1 MKQTILFLRNGQIFN
16 GAAAA
21 QAALNAIQH
30 KPGQP
35 VVAIYNDNTDPNH
48 PITKLMFVIG
58 KVEGTGSQSYQTLA
72 TYTDAQEMNEITRN
86 LLFALNDALEA
97 HIDVLAGTEAG
108 HVKSGGDLTFADG
121 VGSIN
126 ANSVTLGKL
135 QKAAAANVFLGSK
148 AAGEDYAE
156 LSVAE
161 VLEILGGS
169 ENIINKNNF
178 SKVNVGEASIEAS
191 SMEDEFGFVG
201 DGKNVNVSIE
211 GKNVKI
217 SFDNSDLTAPEA
229 EHAAEADKLSEAK
242 NIKVTPTDTTY
253 LTGGSASFD
262 GSADAEI
269 SVSLD
274 YNKLSA
280 DILANSALTGTPTA
294 PTAAEGTNSTQV
306 ATTEFVKTAV
316 DAAVAGGLADLA
328 SALVYRGTVAS
339 NEEVASKAGAKT
351 GDVYVA
357 SAAFTLEAG
366 VDSPVK
372 VEPGDMIVCS
382 AGGGGPEWEVLQAN
396 IDGAVTGPESA
407 VKGNIATFDATTGKV
422 IADSGIAADS
432 VVLKDALKA
441 VTASAGN
448 DGVSVSGNS
457 LEGITVSHKEKD
469 NGTVNSGT
477 GFTTSVEIDAYGH
490 IISSTKSAVSVEQGE
505 EVGTKGTRFIS
516 AIAPSEDGL
525 GVVYTE
531 QEIDFP
537 AETGKVKVASGGTAD
552 YLANK
557 IVEGERTIENTY
569 KVNVVQDQDKLKLDV
584 TIDTIDGGTY

>member
-1 MKQTILFLRNGQIFN
+1 MKQTILFLRNGNLFEDEAKAIA
-16 GAAAA
+16 GLRGLSTL
-21 QAALNAIQH
+21 QA
-30 KPGQP
+30 GQP
-35 VVAIYNDNTDPNH
+35 AVALYGTPGSV
-48 PITKLMFVIG
+48 KLVFGI
-58 KVEGTGSQSYQTLA
+58 
-72 TYTDAQEMNEITRN
+72 
-86 LLFALNDALEA
+86 
-97 HIDVLAGTEAG
+97 GTETGKCEIMATAANLESLVEELEELIGGVADNLSNHTNVAASDSLG
-108 HVKSGGDLTFADG
+108 HVKTGGDLTFTDG
-121 VGSIN
+121 EGSIN
-126 ANSVTLGKL
+126 ANVVTLGKL

-148 AAGEDYAE
+148 TAGNDYSE
-156 LSVAE
+156 LSVE
-161 VLEILGGS
+161 DVLEILGGS

-178 SKVNVGEASIEAS
+178 SKVVVGEASIQAA

-217 SFDNSDLTAPEA
+217 SFNNSGLTASEA

-274 YNKLSA
+274 YDKLST

-382 AGGGGPEWEVLQAN
+382 AGGDGPEWEVLQAN

-422 IADSGIAADS
+422 ITDSGISADN

-441 VTASAGN
+441 ITASAGN
-448 DGVSVSGNS
+448 DGVSVNGNS

-469 NGTVNSGT
+469 SGTVNSGT

-505 EVGTKGTRFIS
+505 EVETKGTKFIS

-531 QEIDFP
+531 QEINFP
-537 AETGKVKVASGGTAD
+537 AETGKVKVDSSGTAD

-557 IVEGERTIENTY
+557 IVEGERTVENTY

-584 TIDTIDGGTY
+584 TIDIIDGGTY

>member
-1 MKQTILFLRNGQIFN
+1 MKQTILFLRNGNLFEDEAKAIA
-16 GAAAA
+16 GLRGLSTL
-21 QAALNAIQH
+21 QA
-30 KPGQP
+30 GQP
-35 VVAIYNDNTDPNH
+35 AVALYGTSGSV
-48 PITKLMFVIG
+48 KLAFGI
-58 KVEGTGSQSYQTLA
+58 
-72 TYTDAQEMNEITRN
+72 
-86 LLFALNDALEA
+86 
-97 HIDVLAGTEAG
+97 GTETGKCEIMATAANLQSLVEELEELIGEVADNLSEHTNVAAGDLLG
-108 HVKSGGDLTFADG
+108 HVKTGGDLTFTEG
-121 VGSIN
+121 EGSIN
-126 ANSVTLGKL
+126 ANAVTLEKL

-148 AAGEDYAE
+148 TAGNDYVE
-156 LSVAE
+156 LSVE
-161 VLEILGGS
+161 DVLEILGGS

-178 SKVNVGEASIEAS
+178 SKVNVGEASIQAA

-217 SFDNSDLTAPEA
+217 SFDNSGLTAPEA

-242 NIKVTPTDTTY
+242 NIKVTPADDTY

-262 GSADAEI
+262 GSADADI

-274 YNKLSA
+274 YAKLAA

-328 SALVYRGTVAS
+328 SALVYRGTAAS
-339 NEEVASKAGAKT
+339 TDDLPKDAKV

-357 SAAFTLEAG
+357 SAVFSSSESATSWSA
-366 VDSPVK
+366 
-372 VEPGDMIVCS
+372 EPGDMIICNTNDGTSVD
-382 AGGGGPEWEVLQAN
+382 WVVIQAN
-396 IDGAVTGPESA
+396 IDGAVTSL
-407 VKGNIATFDATTGKV
+407 ATSSVVNNLVSYNSTTGKV
-422 IADSGIAADS
+422 IKDSGIAADN
-432 VVLKDALKA
+432 VVLKDALQA
-441 VTASAGN
+441 VIASAGN
-448 DGVSVSGNS
+448 DGVSVNGNS

-469 NGTVNSGT
+469 SGEVNSGT

-505 EVGTKGTRFIS
+505 EVETKGTKFIS

-525 GVVYTE
+525 GVVYTK

-537 AETGKVKVASGGTAD
+537 AETGKVKVDSSGTAD

-557 IVEGERTIENTY
+557 IVEGERTVENTY

>member
-1 MKQTILFLRNGQIFN
+1 MKQTILFLRNGNLFVDEAKAIA
-16 GAAAA
+16 GLRGLSTL
-21 QAALNAIQH
+21 QA
-30 KPGQP
+30 GQP
-35 VVAIYNDNTDPNH
+35 AVALYGTSGSV
-48 PITKLMFVIG
+48 KLVFGI
-58 KVEGTGSQSYQTLA
+58 
-72 TYTDAQEMNEITRN
+72 
-86 LLFALNDALEA
+86 
-97 HIDVLAGTEAG
+97 GTETGKCEIMATAANLESLVEELEELIGEVADNLSNHTNVAAGDSLG
-108 HVKSGGDLTFADG
+108 HVKTGGDLTFTEG
-121 VGSIN
+121 EGSIN
-126 ANSVTLGKL
+126 ANAVTLEKL

-148 AAGEDYAE
+148 TAGNDYSE

-217 SFDNSDLTAPEA
+217 SFDSSDLTAPEA

-242 NIKVTPTDTTY
+242 NIKVTPADETY

-274 YNKLSA
+274 YDKLAA

-328 SALVYRGTVAS
+328 SALVYRGTAAS
-339 NEEVASKAGAKT
+339 TDDLPEDAKV

-357 SAAFTLEAG
+357 SAAFNSSESATPWSA
-366 VDSPVK
+366 
-372 VEPGDMIVCS
+372 EPGDMIICNTNDGTSVD
-382 AGGGGPEWEVLQAN
+382 WVVIQAN
-396 IDGAVTGPESA
+396 IDGAVTSL
-407 VKGNIATFDATTGKV
+407 ATSSVVNNLVSYNSTTGKV
-422 IADSGIAADS
+422 IKDSGIAADN
-432 VVLKDALKA
+432 VVLKDALKE

-490 IISSTKSAVSVEQGE
+490 VISSTKSAVSVEQGE
-505 EVGTKGTRFIS
+505 EVVTKGTKFIS

-537 AETGKVKVASGGTAD
+537 VETGKVKVVSDGTAD

-557 IVEGERTIENTY
+557 IVEGERTVENTY